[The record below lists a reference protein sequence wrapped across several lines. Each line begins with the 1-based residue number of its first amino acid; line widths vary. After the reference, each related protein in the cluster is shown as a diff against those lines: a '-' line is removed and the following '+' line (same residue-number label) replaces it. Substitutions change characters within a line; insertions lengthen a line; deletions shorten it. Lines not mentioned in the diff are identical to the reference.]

1 MSKYNLLNLICLF
14 LIIFILQ
21 GLANVS
27 AQNKSNFSKGIEGVT
42 AAHQNNP
49 SQLIDDSDINFD
61 EAVSGQNI
69 PQNILENLELINVYY
84 YGFDNRLHKGQL
96 VVHKKVVQDIEEIF
110 KFIQESRFPINKVV
124 PISAYDWS
132 DENSTKDNNTS
143 AFNYRFIS
151 GTRVISKHAYGLAID
166 INPLLNPYI
175 KNGTSIPAGSIYDT
189 TKAGTISSG
198 SQLVQEFKSRGWKWG
213 GDWKN
218 LKDYQHFEKRLK

>member
-1 MSKYNLLNLICLF
+1 MFREVKCF
-14 LIIFILQ
+14 
-21 GLANVS
+21 
-27 AQNKSNFSKGIEGVT
+27 
-42 AAHQNNP
+42 
-49 SQLIDDSDINFD
+49 
-61 EAVSGQNI
+61 
-69 PQNILENLELINVYY
+69 
-84 YGFDNRLHKGQL
+84 
-96 VVHKKVVQDIEEIF
+96 EEIF
-110 KFIQESRFPINKVV
+110 KFIKDSRFPISKVV

-132 DENSTKDNNTS
+132 DEKSTKDNNTS

-175 KNGTSIPAGSIYDT
+175 KKGTSIPTGCIYDT

-198 SQLVQEFKSRGWKWG
+198 SELVQEFKNRGWKWG